1 MFDLY
6 ANALYNLSVIEVFLR
21 VILVGCLIVLVIKE
35 IRKPDKRITEE
46 DWDYEEW
53 EHVNGEDE

>member
-53 EHVNGEDE
+53 EHVYGEDE

>member
-21 VILVGCLIVLVIKE
+21 VILVACLIVLVIKE

-53 EHVNGEDE
+53 EHVYGEDE

>member
-21 VILVGCLIVLVIKE
+21 VILVVCLIVLVIKE

-53 EHVNGEDE
+53 EHVYGQDE